1 MPRSYRQSHNTSI
14 SIYIQQIKV
23 LWSSKS
29 RRPWTWYRGDT
40 SRFYCSHLGHYG
52 EGNFV
57 IFIYLSSM
65 LTHLQ
70 VRSSAKRKGLF
81 QQLQTHQG
89 RDTLLLLL
97 DMVTK
102 WSSTYVM
109 LRRAYSLQKV
119 WILFQSF
126 MKQITHISIVCRWV
140 RLRDHLGGVKPWET
154 SEAGY
159 VKAFEGQMGTC

>member
-1 MPRSYRQSHNTSI
+1 MPCSYRQSRDASI
-14 SIYIQQIKV
+14 SIYIQQIEV
-23 LWSSKS
+23 LRSCKS
-29 RRPWTWYRGDT
+29 GRPRTRYRGNT
-40 SRFYCSHLGHYG
+40 PRFYRSHPGHYG

-57 IFIYLSSM
+57 IFIYFSSI

-70 VRSSAKRKGLF
+70 VRSSAKHKGLF
-81 QQLQTHQG
+81 QQLQTRQG

-97 DMVTK
+97 DMVTR

-126 MKQITHISIVCRWV
+126 MKQITHISIVCR
-140 RLRDHLGGVKPWET
+140 
-154 SEAGY
+154 
-159 VKAFEGQMGTC
+159 